1 MTIPDGRLQMTAATF
16 LPFTCT
22 DPAGFSRP
30 YRRPLIPVAIALAA
44 GIMAGGAWP
53 GRLDL
58 VLVVGGLALARV
70 VYAWHHHRSACL
82 APHLLMGLLGYAL
95 ISPWLPAELPA
106 NHIAHYTDSR
116 RWQVEGIV
124 TEWLPARYGRSR
136 LLLQVTQLT
145 DPQQTIAVTGRIR
158 LTTAGEVPVI
168 EPGTRLAFSGRIRS
182 FHNFS
187 NPGGFDYRRHMRLQ
201 RVYGSAFVGSDG
213 LRIEDP
219 GEIAGESAMARYRR
233 RARRMIEQVAGSTTQ
248 AVLKALLIGD
258 RQAVSPDLRQ
268 LFNRCGIGHLL
279 AISGLHIGIVGGF
292 VFALSLWGLHRWPA
306 ILERGWGRRGAALL
320 AIGPMVFYAVLAGL
334 APATQRALIMVL
346 AVMATYFVYKDGD
359 TLNFL
364 ALAAVLMLIWDPP
377 ALFSVSFQ
385 MSFAAVFWIV
395 VGLATLGWQKE
406 SRIRKVT
413 KWGDRVGTFLW
424 ITLWA
429 TLGTLPF
436 VMTYFQEVSLV
447 GILTNCIMVP
457 LIGFFVLPVGLLA
470 LLVLPLNAVLAGG
483 LIQVAGWGLAHA
495 LDGLEAL
502 GRLDGIALSTFVP
515 SVPEIACYY
524 GALGLVVMRRRIKPV
539 RWLAVLVA
547 VAVAVDAGYWLH
559 ERFWHD
565 DLRVTIL
572 DVGQG
577 SSALLEFPGGKTMLI
592 DGGGFTDNRF
602 FDVGQRIIAPFL
614 RYRKILRVDTV
625 ALSHPSS
632 DHMNGLVYVLSHFH
646 PQELLWTGDR
656 AATASFETFHQT
668 VVSSGVHLFDITRGD
683 RQMTMGEV
691 DVVIL
696 HPGFKD
702 LRPHHHLSGE
712 DFNNH
717 SMVIKVAM
725 GACSILFPGDIEIP
739 AEERLVACC
748 RQQLASQVLVAPH
761 HGSRTSSSAAFL
773 DAVRPDRIVVSA
785 GWRNRFGFPH
795 AAVLKRYRARGS
807 RIYRTDDHG
816 AVVLRTDGHQ
826 WRTST
831 QLDREAVQQEALA
844 MP

>member
-1 MTIPDGRLQMTAATF
+1 MTAGTF
-16 LPFTCT
+16 STFTCT
-22 DPAGFSRP
+22 NPAGLTRP
-30 YRRPLIPVAIALAA
+30 YRRPLIPVAIALTV
-44 GIMAGGAWP
+44 GIMAGGTWP
-53 GRLDL
+53 GRFDL
-58 VLVVGGLALARV
+58 VLALGCLVLVRV
-70 VYAWHHHRSACL
+70 VYVWHHRRSARL
-82 APHLLMGLLGYAL
+82 APHLLVGLLGYAL

-116 RWQVEGIV
+116 RWQVKGIV

-145 DPQQTIAVTGRIR
+145 DPHQTIAVTGNIR
-158 LTTAGEVPVI
+158 LTIAGDVPVI
-168 EPGTRLAFSGRIRS
+168 EPGARLAFTGRIRS
-182 FHNFS
+182 FHNFN

-201 RVYGSAFVGSDG
+201 RVYGAAFIGTDG

-219 GEIAGESAMARYRR
+219 GKITGGSAMTRYRG
-233 RARRMIEQVAGSTTQ
+233 RARWMIEQVAGSTTQ
-248 AVLKALLIGD
+248 SVLKALLIGD

-292 VFALSLWGLHRWPA
+292 VFALSLWVLNRWPVV
-306 ILERGWGRRGAALL
+306 LEHGWGRRGAALL

-346 AVMATYFVYKDGD
+346 AVTATYFVYKEGD

-364 ALAAVLMLIWDPP
+364 ALAAVMMLIWDPP

-385 MSFAAVFWIV
+385 MSFVAVFWIV
-395 VGLATLGWQKE
+395 VGLGGFGWKKE
-406 SRIRKVT
+406 SRMGKAV
-413 KWGDRVGTFLW
+413 KWRDRVGAFLL

-457 LIGFFVLPVGLLA
+457 LVGFFVLPVGLLA
-470 LLVLPLNAVLAGG
+470 LLVLPCNAVLAGG

-502 GRLDGIALSTFVP
+502 GGLDGIALSTFVP
-515 SVPEIACYY
+515 TIPEIACYY
-524 GALGLVVMRRRIKPV
+524 GVLGLVVMRRRIKPL

-547 VAVAVDAGYWLH
+547 VVMAVDAGYWLH

-614 RYRKILRVDTV
+614 RYRKILQIDTV

-656 AATASFETFHQT
+656 APTASFETFHQT
-668 VVSSGVHLFDITRGD
+668 VVNSGVHLSDITRGD
-683 RQMTMGEV
+683 RRMTMGEV

-696 HPGFKD
+696 HPEFGD

-725 GACSILFPGDIEIP
+725 GACGILFPGDIEMT
-739 AEERLVACC
+739 AEDRLVACC

-761 HGSRTSSSAAFL
+761 HGSRTSSSKAFL
-773 DAVRPDRIVVSA
+773 EAVHPDRIVVSV

-795 AAVLKRYRARGS
+795 AAVLKRYRTLGS

-831 QLDREAVQQEALA
+831 QLDRETFRQEALA

>member
-1 MTIPDGRLQMTAATF
+1 MTAETF
-16 LPFTCT
+16 SSFTCT
-22 DPAGFSRP
+22 DLAGLSRS

-44 GIMAGGAWP
+44 GIMAGGTWP
-53 GRLDL
+53 GHLDL
-58 VLVVGGLALARV
+58 VLVLGCLALARV
-70 VYAWHHHRSACL
+70 AYLWHHRRSARL
-82 APHLLMGLLGYAL
+82 VPHLLMGLLGYAL
-95 ISPWLPAELPA
+95 ISPWLPVELPA

-116 RWQVEGIV
+116 RWQIQGIV
-124 TEWLPARYGRSR
+124 TEWLPARHGRSR
-136 LLLQVTQLT
+136 LLLQVTQLA
-145 DPQQTIAVTGRIR
+145 DPHQTFMVTGRIR
-158 LTTAGEVPVI
+158 LTIAGEVPVI
-168 EPGTRLAFSGRIRS
+168 EPGARLAFTSRIRS
-182 FHNFS
+182 FHNFN
-187 NPGGFDYRRHMRLQ
+187 NPGGFDYRRYMKLQ
-201 RVYGSAFVGSDG
+201 RVYGSAFVGADS
-213 LRIEDP
+213 LHIEDP
-219 GEIAGESAMARYRR
+219 GKITGGPAMTRYRQ
-233 RARRMIEQVAGSTTQ
+233 RARRMIAQVAGSTTQ
-248 AVLKALLIGD
+248 SVLEALLIGD

-292 VFALSLWGLHRWPA
+292 VFALSLWALNRWPA

-346 AVMATYFVYKDGD
+346 GVMATYFVYKEGD

-395 VGLATLGWQKE
+395 VGLSALGWRKE
-406 SRIRKVT
+406 FRIGKT
-413 KWGDRVGTFLW
+413 AKWRDRVGAFLL

-470 LLVLPLNAVLAGG
+470 LLVLSLNAVLAGG

-515 SVPEIACYY
+515 TVPEIACYY
-524 GALGLVVMRRRIKPV
+524 GVLGLVVMRRRGKLV
-539 RWLAVLVA
+539 RCLAVLVA
-547 VAVAVDAGYWLH
+547 VVVAIDAGYWLH
-559 ERFWHD
+559 QRFWHD

-632 DHMNGLVYVLSHFH
+632 DHMNGLVYILAHFH
-646 PQELLWTGDR
+646 PQKLLWTGDR
-656 AATASFETFHQT
+656 APTASFATFHQT
-668 VVSSGVHLFDITRGD
+668 AVNSGVQLPDITVAD
-683 RQMTMGEV
+683 RRMTIGGV
-691 DVVIL
+691 DVMIL
-696 HPGFKD
+696 HPEAQNM
-702 LRPHHHLSGE
+702 LSHRYPAGA
-712 DFNNH
+712 DYNNR

-725 GACSILFPGDIEIP
+725 GTCGILFPGDIERR
-739 AEERLVACC
+739 AEEELVACC
-748 RQQLASQVLVAPH
+748 RQELASQVLVAPH
-761 HGSRTSSSAAFL
+761 HGSRTSSSQAFL
-773 DAVRPDRIVVSA
+773 EAVHPDSIVISA

-795 AAVLKRYRARGS
+795 TAVLKRFQALGGP
-807 RIYRTDDHG
+807 IYRTDDHG
-816 AVVLRTDGHQ
+816 AVVFRTDGHQ

-831 QLDREAVQQEALA
+831 QLDREVLPPEAFA
-844 MP
+844 MPYPQGTEKP